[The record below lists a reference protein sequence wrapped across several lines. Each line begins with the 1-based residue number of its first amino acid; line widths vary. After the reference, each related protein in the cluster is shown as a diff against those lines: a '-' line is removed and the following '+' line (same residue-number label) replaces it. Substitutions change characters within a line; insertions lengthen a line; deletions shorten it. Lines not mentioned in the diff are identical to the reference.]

1 MVGESPDGM
10 STVIPRTTGF
20 GVMARVP
27 ASALQKAIPNIGV
40 SNAAAR
46 LLLAPT
52 TAAGY
57 AALPVRNVKRSARNK
72 L

>member
-1 MVGESPDGM
+1 MVGESPDGID
-10 STVIPRTTGF
+10 VILRHDEF
-20 GVMARVP
+20 DVMARVP
-27 ASALQKAIPNIGV
+27 ASTLQKAIPNIGV